1 MLNSVQLLKIFMYM
15 IKNNGK
21 IEIKIILKNL
31 KNREN
36 LIHKIED
43 TFCNASVTHTD
54 NERIL
59 EKSILKF

>member
-1 MLNSVQLLKIFMYM
+1 MYM